1 MNSECPPVLR
11 SGVWAGTW
19 EAVSAALQITL
30 GAEPHVCPAMPGVS
44 HGGVQKAFQKRENF
58 LLPEG
63 RQGRGVLEQTY
74 CSKKNHQ
81 SLLESDPCYKS
92 ASNLPS
98 VLREGAFLPEVLLGP
113 YRTTTPRS
121 SIHLSPGSWV

>member
-1 MNSECPPVLR
+1 M
-11 SGVWAGTW
+11 
-19 EAVSAALQITL
+19 
-30 GAEPHVCPAMPGVS
+30 GVS
-44 HGGVQKAFQKRENF
+44 KRLFKRENF

-63 RQGRGVLEQTY
+63 GQGRGVLEQTY
-74 CSKKNHQ
+74 CSEKNHQ

-98 VLREGAFLPEVLLGP
+98 VLREGALLPEVLLGR

-121 SIHLSPGSWV
+121 SIHLSPGSPV